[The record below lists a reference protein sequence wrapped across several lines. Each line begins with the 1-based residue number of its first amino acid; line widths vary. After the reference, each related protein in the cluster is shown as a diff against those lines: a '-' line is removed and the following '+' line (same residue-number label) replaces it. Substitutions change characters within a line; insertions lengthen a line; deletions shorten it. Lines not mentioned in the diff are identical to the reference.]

1 MALSKTIAG
10 LIGPTLGAIGAAM
23 LLNLGSFAEMVKQI
37 AEDPGLIFLSGVPL
51 LVAGIAILRVHNLWT
66 GGWPVVVTVLG
77 WLAVIGGLMRMFL
90 PFRLAAMAAVLA
102 QHTVLIAM
110 MAIVVLLVG
119 AFLSYKAYGR
129 D

>member
-1 MALSKTIAG
+1 MAMSKTIAG
-10 LIGPTLGAIGAAM
+10 LIGPTLVAIGAAI

-37 AEDPGLIFLSGVPL
+37 AEDPGLIFLSGVLL
-51 LVAGIAILRVHNLWT
+51 LVAGIAILRVHNIWT

-77 WLAVIGGLMRMFL
+77 WLAVVGGLMRMFL
-90 PFRLAAMAAVLA
+90 PFRFAAIAAAMG
-102 QHTVLIAM
+102 QHTVLIAT